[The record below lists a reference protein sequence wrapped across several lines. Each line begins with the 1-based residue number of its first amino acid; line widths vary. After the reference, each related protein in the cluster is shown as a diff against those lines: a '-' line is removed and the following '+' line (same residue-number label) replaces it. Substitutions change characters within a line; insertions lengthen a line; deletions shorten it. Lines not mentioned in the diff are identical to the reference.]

1 MWENVVSRGLSLVL
15 PAYNEEAGI
24 AQAIAE
30 ADAALR
36 RITRRY
42 EILVVDDGSSDATHE
57 HACRAAETYPAV
69 RVLRH
74 ETNFGYGAALR
85 TGFEAARHEL
95 VSFTDADCQFDLLDL
110 VRMVPLT
117 DDYPVVVGYRMDRKD
132 PWLRL
137 IYSWTYNR
145 IIRVLLGTGVR
156 DVDCALKV
164 FRADAVRRLLPETN
178 GFFVNTEMLARAKKA
193 GLAVTEVGVT
203 HRPRAAGTSKVSWRD
218 IPKILRVLVP
228 FWWGLAVARQ
238 GDARKIQLPR
248 MDHGIPRPQPTS
260 VHRGELMVES
270 RS

>member
-1 MWENVVSRGLSLVL
+1 MDGLRLSLVI
-15 PAYNEEAGI
+15 PAHNEEAGLR
-24 AQAIAE
+24 QAIAE
-30 ADAALR
+30 ADAALAEMCEE
-36 RITRRY
+36 Y
-42 EILVVDDGSSDATHE
+42 EILVVDDGSADATYE
-57 HACRAAETYPAV
+57 RACRAAEERATV

-95 VSFTDADCQFDLLDL
+95 IGFTDADCQFDLLDL
-110 VRMVPLT
+110 VRMLPLT
-117 DDYPVVVGYRMDRKD
+117 DDYPIVVGYRMDRQD

-137 IYSWTYNR
+137 VYSWAYNR
-145 IIRVLLGTGVR
+145 IVRLLLGTGVR

-164 FRADAVRRLLPETN
+164 FRSDAIRRLLPETN

-228 FWWGLAVARQ
+228 FWWRQ
-238 GDARKIQLPR
+238 EFVMSAEWR
-248 MDHGIPRPQPTS
+248 
-260 VHRGELMVES
+260 VES
-270 RS
+270 KDRPRRIRESAIH